1 AKAASQP
8 PAIWRARLTGR
19 RLVAHATPKSKVAGF
34 CAALWPGFT
43 PPLTTKSKVAGFYTA
58 RSRPIP
64 PLPWPTFAP
73 PFSKRDGDAEGG
85 IEPPSQVHTGDV
97 LRLDRETVAGGDVLA
112 DLQHLALHLLAEHRG
127 QVSRW
132 LGV

>member
-43 PPLTTKSKVAGFYTA
+43 PPLTVGF
-58 RSRPIP
+58 I
-64 PLPWPTFAP
+64 
-73 PFSKRDGDAEGG
+73 
-85 IEPPSQVHTGDV
+85 DV
-97 LRLDRETVAGGDVLA
+97 LHTTP
-112 DLQHLALHLLAEHRG
+112 QFH
-127 QVSRW
+127 S
-132 LGV
+132 